1 MVKNRSNR
9 NFLVRLVLCGRLEY
23 FFDFLNIQLHRREF
37 NQTQQLRMMV
47 DVALAMK
54 YLVDNGYVHRDLAAK
69 NIMCNA
75 QLKCKIGDFSMA
87 KKLSES
93 QFPHQVLLN
102 IYILQKKNQD

>member
-1 MVKNRSNR
+1 M
-9 NFLVRLVLCGRLEY
+9 LCGILEY
-23 FFDFLNIQLHRREF
+23 FFDFFQYSNIQLHRREF

-102 IYILQKKNQD
+102 I